1 MERRTAVARDG
12 KFLTRAEDGN
22 LYIEGYFAVYNS
34 RYELWDGA
42 YETIAP
48 GAFEGE
54 TRGDVRALCNHDT
67 TLVLGRTTAGTL
79 TLRTDE
85 TGLWGSITI
94 NQADQDAMNLYER
107 VKRGDVSQCSFGFD
121 IVDQDVQYMDGQPTV
136 WTIRKVR
143 LYEVSVVTFPAYQ
156 DTSVNVRRQDYADL
170 ARRRT
175 EAWRLQART
184 RLQTCLG
191 RPKTEKGKENTHAES
206 ADAQAAAGRQAD

>member
-1 MERRTAVARDG
+1 MEKRTALPRDS

-48 GAFEGE
+48 GAFDGE
-54 TRGDVRALCNHDT
+54 TNGDVRALANHDS

-85 TGLWGSITI
+85 TGLWGSII
-94 NQADQDAMNLYER
+94 VNQADQDAMNLYER

-121 IVDQDVQYMDGQPTV
+121 ILDQDVSYEDGEPTV

-143 LYEVSVVTFPAYQ
+143 LYEVSVVTFPAYK
-156 DTSVNVRRQDYADL
+156 DTSVSVRKQDYDTLVAKRHEAWKAKAL
-170 ARRRT
+170 ARLRC
-175 EAWRLQART
+175 A
-184 RLQTCLG
+184 
-191 RPKTEKGKENTHAES
+191 HA
-206 ADAQAAAGRQAD
+206 DP

>member
-12 KFLTRAEDGN
+12 KFQTRSEDGN

-34 RYELWDGA
+34 RYNLWDDA

-54 TRGDVRALCNHDT
+54 TRKDVRALCNHDS

-85 TGLWGSITI
+85 VGLWGSIII

-107 VKRGDVSQCSFGFD
+107 VKRGDVTQCSFGFD
-121 IVDQDVQYMDGQPTV
+121 IVDQDVEYQDGEPTV
-136 WTIRKVR
+136 WVIKKVR
-143 LYEVSVVTFPAYQ
+143 LYEVSVVTFPAYE
-156 DTSVNVRRQDYADL
+156 DTGVSVRRREFAEL
-170 ARRRT
+170 ARRKT
-175 EAWRLQART
+175 EAWKAKARARLE
-184 RLQTCLG
+184 
-191 RPKTEKGKENTHAES
+191 KTHGTA
-206 ADAQAAAGRQAD
+206 